1 MDMIGM
7 LQFKS
12 SKDFNNQSFQTTKEQ
27 YSIKDSNNKRYKILK
42 LFRNEFK
49 IRWSRDFPEN
59 CDYKTITISYKNGN
73 FYVSFNISYENNST
87 FNNKN
92 IPENTNKKSIT
103 SEEKNTKI
111 VLTPLLNSYL
121 KLKNAL
127 ANDNANAAA
136 TLANEMKSSL
146 TDLKKSTVPTD
157 KAQMFNEVIT
167 DLAEHASHINSK
179 SDDIEH
185 QREHFVLI

>member
-1 MDMIGM
+1 MIGM

-73 FYVSFNISYENNST
+73 FYVSFNISYENNSI

-92 IPENTNKKSIT
+92 WNNFITIYSFDAQKVKQKKIDKIRKLLSNKRKA
-103 SEEKNTKI
+103 
-111 VLTPLLNSYL
+111 LLFIGN
-121 KLKNAL
+121 
-127 ANDNANAAA
+127 
-136 TLANEMKSSL
+136 
-146 TDLKKSTVPTD
+146 
-157 KAQMFNEVIT
+157 
-167 DLAEHASHINSK
+167 K
-179 SDDIEH
+179 SDIE
-185 QREHFVLI
+185 